1 MESTWS
7 TLQTNQRRLV
17 KRSTGRRSSKMADL
31 PFEWVFCS
39 FVWFCYVN
47 AKVSP
52 TAAGRNSLSSLSECE
67 SLSTQDTILF
77 LLLWKCC
84 FTSTRTVGLL
94 GTASRDVH
102 LDFHTAPELW
112 NFISLGRSLFKW
124 PSGVNIQAV
133 KRQAKGRA
141 LCGIIT
147 WCATRECN
155 ALPTAGYHNHGL
167 QSLLAVAK
175 ARS

>member
-1 MESTWS
+1 
-7 TLQTNQRRLV
+7 
-17 KRSTGRRSSKMADL
+17 MADL

-47 AKVSP
+47 VKLSP
-52 TAAGRNSLSSLSECE
+52 TAARRNSLSSLSECE

-77 LLLWKCC
+77 LLLLKCC
-84 FTSTRTVGLL
+84 FTSTGTVGLL
-94 GTASRDVH
+94 GTGAQDVH
-102 LDFHTAPELW
+102 HDFHTVPELW

-124 PSGVNIQAV
+124 PSGVNIKSV

-147 WCATRECN
+147 RCATSESN
-155 ALPTAGYHNHGL
+155 ALPAAGCHNHGL
-167 QSLLAVAK
+167 QSLLAVA
-175 ARS
+175 